1 MVAHEI
7 RNPLNAILQSAD
19 MIRISMEGMQQDRI
33 QSLLMN
39 ETLDSART
47 IEHCA
52 LHQKV
57 INRILTYVD
66 VSGAD

>member
-19 MIRISMEGMQQDRI
+19 MIQKSMEEWQDKHGR
-33 QSLLMN
+33 LELTD
-39 ETLDSART
+39 ET
-47 IEHCA
+47 IENSQTVIHCA

-57 INRILTYVD
+57 NQY
-66 VSGAD
+66 